1 MRGNAVQR
9 GGGLRLTL
17 RKPSWEEGAWVPGQ
31 ARGHC
36 CPGLQLPGQRE
47 GPVSKAVLGDTSALV
62 AGIAGLCPGQA
73 GCLILALMR
82 SDFRPLA

>member
-17 RKPSWEEGAWVPGQ
+17 RKPSWKKGLSPGQ
-31 ARGHC
+31 ARG
-36 CPGLQLPGQRE
+36 PLLSRLQLPGQRE
-47 GPVSKAVLGDTSALV
+47 GPVSQSSVGDTSALV

-73 GCLILALMR
+73 GCPILALMR